1 MARTYL
7 SGDNSRGGSVT
18 GANAKFAHLRGWH
31 AGVEVNAGRTEDDRD
46 CFYVNMTG
54 GSNGYSQ
61 KRLGTVTDTPDGPR
75 WEPVAGESFQ
85 DSSRKLSAVQEQV
98 QEMLEAYRQGMVCGF
113 QFCEG
118 PEVEPETM
126 KTCKACRALHDL
138 LELTKRPF
146 GFSKETE

>member
-7 SGDNSRGGSVT
+7 TGGDNSRGGSVT
-18 GANAKFAHLRGWH
+18 GANAKFAHLRGWN
-31 AGVEVNAGRTEDDRD
+31 AGVEVNVGRTEDDRD

-75 WEPVAGESFQ
+75 WEPSLGRDAGP
-85 DSSRKLSAVQEQV
+85 DSGKLSAVREHAQEL
-98 QEMLEAYRQGMVCGF
+98 LEAWRQGMVCGF

-118 PEVEPETM
+118 PEAEPEDM
-126 KTCKACRALHDL
+126 ITCRACWALHDL
-138 LELTKRPF
+138 LELTK
-146 GFSKETE
+146 